1 MKTDSAMD
9 CKRALS
15 ISHNRPEILE
25 AAAGGGGGFGLSVD
39 VLIQESI
46 LRSSLSLQL
55 IQ

>member
-25 AAAGGGGGFGLSVD
+25 AAAGGGVGLSVD